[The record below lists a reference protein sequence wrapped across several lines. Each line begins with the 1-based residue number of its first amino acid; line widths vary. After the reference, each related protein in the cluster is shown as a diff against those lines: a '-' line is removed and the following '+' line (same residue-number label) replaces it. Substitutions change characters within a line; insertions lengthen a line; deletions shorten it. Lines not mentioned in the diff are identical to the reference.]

1 MLKVFLYTP
10 FLLQAVCMFFDEF
23 YFHRKR
29 GLGLWEKIGH
39 PLDTLTVIVCY
50 LFLYFTAYSF
60 ENVLIFS
67 VLAFFSCLFVT
78 KDEFVHSKL
87 CEPQENWLHAVLFIL
102 HPICFLSAA
111 LIWKMEGSESSFI
124 LVQSIVLFLVLIYQ
138 ILYWSYPWR
147 KTRPTKIL

>member
-10 FLLQAVCMFFDEF
+10 FILQAVCMFFDEL

-50 LFLYFTAYSF
+50 LFLYFATYTAD
-60 ENVLIFS
+60 NVLIFS
-67 VLAFFSCLFVT
+67 GLAFFSCLFVT
-78 KDEFVHSKL
+78 KDEFVHSEL
-87 CEPQENWLHAVLFIL
+87 CEAKENWLHSVLFIL

-111 LIWKMEGSESSFI
+111 LIWKAEGPASLFM
-124 LVQSIVLFLVLIYQ
+124 LAQSIVLFLVLIYQ
-138 ILYWSYPWR
+138 ILYWSYPW
-147 KTRPTKIL
+147 KKSIQTIK